1 MAKKRKFR
9 DPMKYKTEE
18 VMHGGIIVKQTRKE
32 RRTKRMAD
40 VLQKIEA
47 QGHLLD
53 HDLKVLRTKFNLQ
66 DYVPDF
72 REPDSEQVL
81 QFKTECAEIVAN
93 HDVILSRL
101 GAEYTAMF
109 LIANN
114 IARRGKLLHPDT
126 AIKKLYKM
134 QHNGSIYA
142 YFAESHIINS
152 TTPLLSYSAVA
163 KPNLHYYLHKYYGIT
178 LMDYTMYQ
186 YCMDQINLHKQR
198 GKYGTKDLQHYEN
211 LVKKFHA
218 AVINNKIQQLDDRP
232 F

>member
-1 MAKKRKFR
+1 MVKKRKFR
-9 DPMKYKTEE
+9 DPMKYQTDD
-18 VMHGGIIVKQTRKE
+18 VMRGGIIVQQTRKE
-32 RRTKRMAD
+32 KRTKRMTD

-47 QGHLLD
+47 QGHLMDRNLNA
-53 HDLKVLRTKFNLQ
+53 LRDKYNLQ

-72 REPDSEQVL
+72 REPDSEQVS
-81 QFKTECAEIVAN
+81 QFKTKCAEIIAK
-93 HDVILSRL
+93 HDIVLSRL

-114 IARRGKLLHPDT
+114 IAHRGKLLHPDT

-134 QHNGSIYA
+134 QQKGSIYA
-142 YFAESHIINS
+142 CLAESCITNS
-152 TTPLLSYSAVA
+152 TTPLLSYSAIA
-163 KPNLHYYLHKYYGIT
+163 KPNLHYYLHKYYGVT

-186 YCMDQINLHKQR
+186 YCMEQINLHKQR
-198 GKYGTKDLQHYEN
+198 GKYGAKDLQHYEN

-218 AVINNKIQQLDDRP
+218 AVINNKIQQLDNRP